1 MHLVKDEISKILE
14 ITEGWAISISLLA
27 EQWNNETLDQWLNI
41 STNDLF
47 AYLSE
52 EVFFKDDSI

>member
-1 MHLVKDEISKILE
+1 MHLVKDEISKVLE

-52 EVFFKDDSI
+52 EVF